1 MLDLTEDSRPGREAG
16 EGCNNCGVRLCTPEQ
31 VAAFVKGKRLAV
43 DLSCWVVQAE
53 SQRERVPPEMKATF
67 YLRNAFFRALRLATT
82 KFGGALPLFV
92 SDPIEGS
99 QDTWI
104 KNSTRMIRLRLLRGQ
119 APLAPHELERA
130 KIGGKP
136 MRRSAQ
142 FIRKCERCLEL
153 FRLMGMPGLVA
164 PGEAEALCAQLTVM
178 SLADAVVSPDG
189 DALCFGATC
198 VIRNLVLTSNR
209 EAEAEVYSAREIQDR
224 LGLHR
229 GDLVAAML
237 LLGSD
242 FDSGVPLI
250 GPAKARTLIRQL
262 NAAETGGGGGARGMG
277 TGGVGTRAATP
288 LCGSRAL
295 DAVLKWADG
304 GEDDGIAWVADPRV
318 GAAGQAPRRKPTH
331 CGRCGQL
338 SCPYA
343 GKRTKACPPA
353 QSPCDCQWC
362 RAARAYQ
369 AQKSLAAAKERVQS
383 LDGGLSQQVVALY
396 ASGVSDE
403 QQAEYR
409 RGLTW
414 LKPDLPALEAFLHEH
429 LAFDKGCGRTR
440 KMLLPLAT
448 AFYFRQPSRADYVPY
463 RVVGQRRIRDR
474 RLFQVLW
481 RLRDEDPAALPT
493 EPGKDDT
500 PQAGGD
506 EADDVS
512 DAAPG
517 ALKGE
522 GRGQWRG
529 TYSERMTEEGADFVE
544 ADGALVEMVAEWRA
558 RATGTRRAVGGRSVT
573 AKAKSRARG
582 GKGPAAADG
591 DIRSFFRA
599 TKGTGSK
606 HLETPRPADRATC
619 VGPGKGQHAVQKGKG
634 EAAAAEEQA
643 DEDEDEDEEDIFA
656 PRRPA
661 ANESMANEAPVPAKA
676 VVPPAKVEPRTSVKS
691 FVSPAESDSAASMA
705 SASIG
710 GLVGLKGQEMVEEG
724 EDLTLRERLERRMG
738 ASAARRRGAFAV
750 EEEGG
755 LDGGPAEIQ
764 ACQKLAQ
771 SKSTNAEEGK
781 GMVGAEAA
789 EAAVAAFDT
798 AEFQTEEERIMAT
811 MDEVAVVASARTA
824 AAQAAAISTAHA
836 AASASAAAA
845 DLGSEAS
852 IMPAADLGS
861 EASIMPAVPANAVG
875 EHGFID
881 LTGSP

>member
-1 MLDLTEDSRPGREAG
+1 MLDLTEDSRPGRETG
-16 EGCNNCGVRLCTPEQ
+16 EGCSNCGVRLCTPEQ

-92 SDPIEGS
+92 SDPIVGS

-104 KNSTRMIRLRLLRGQ
+104 KNTTRMIRLRLLRGQ

-130 KIGGKP
+130 KLGGKP

-142 FIRKCERCLEL
+142 FIHKCERCLEL

-164 PGEAEALCAQLTVM
+164 PGEAEALCAQLTLM

-189 DALCFGATC
+189 DALCFGATS

-262 NAAETGGGGGARGMG
+262 NVAETGGGGGARGMG
-277 TGGVGTRAATP
+277 TGSAGTRAASP
-288 LCGSRAL
+288 LGGSWAL
-295 DAVLKWADG
+295 DAVLKWAEG
-304 GEDDGIAWVADPRV
+304 GEDDGITWVADPRV
-318 GAAGQAPRRKPTH
+318 GGAGQAPRRKPTH

-343 GKRTKACPPA
+343 GKRSKSCPPA
-353 QSPCDCQWC
+353 QSPCDCEWC

-369 AQKSLAAAKERVQS
+369 AQKSLAAAKERVRS
-383 LDGGLSQQVVALY
+383 LDAGLSKQVVGLY
-396 ASGVSDE
+396 AAGVSDE
-403 QQAEYR
+403 QQVEYR

-414 LKPDLPALEAFLHEH
+414 PKPDLPALEAFLHEH
-429 LAFDKGCGRTR
+429 LGFDKDCGRTR

-448 AFYFRQPSRADYVPY
+448 AFYFREPGRADYVPY

-481 RLRDEDPAALPT
+481 RLRSEDPAALPT

-500 PQAGGD
+500 PPAGGD
-506 EADDVS
+506 EAGDVS

-517 ALKGE
+517 GLQGQD
-522 GRGQWRG
+522 RGQWRG

-558 RATGTRRAVGGRSVT
+558 RATGPKRAVGSRAVT
-573 AKAKSRARG
+573 AKAQSRARG

-591 DIRSFFRA
+591 DIRAFFRA
-599 TKGTGSK
+599 TKGTGSRQ
-606 HLETPRPADRATC
+606 LETPLPADRTTS
-619 VGPGKGQHAVQKGKG
+619 VGPGKGQHAVEKGKR
-634 EAAAAEEQA
+634 EATAAEEQA
-643 DEDEDEDEEDIFA
+643 DEDEDEEDIFA

-661 ANESMANEAPVPAKA
+661 ANQSINESMANKAPVPAKA
-676 VVPPAKVEPRTSVKS
+676 VVPPANVEPRTSVKRC
-691 FVSPAESDSAASMA
+691 VAPVESESAASMA
-705 SASIG
+705 SASTG
-710 GLVGLKGQEMVEEG
+710 GLVERQGQGMGEEG
-724 EDLTLRERLERRMG
+724 EDLSLRERLERRIG

-755 LDGGPAEIQ
+755 LDGGPAENQ
-764 ACQKLAQ
+764 ARQKLAAG
-771 SKSTNAEEGK
+771 KSTNAEAGK
-781 GMVGAEAA
+781 GVVGAEAA
-789 EAAVAAFDT
+789 EAAVAG
-798 AEFQTEEERIMAT
+798 EFQTEEERIMAT

-836 AASASAAAA
+836 GASASAAGA
-845 DLGSEAS
+845 DWGGEGSIA
-852 IMPAADLGS
+852 PG
-861 EASIMPAVPANAVG
+861 VPANAVG

-881 LTGSP
+881 LTDSP